1 MDAETRETA
10 RRLTEELKARNAKT
24 GTPDTHRGTEP
35 IQAPAPGKPENQ
47 DNVGKVE
54 YLR

>member
-10 RRLTEELKARNAKT
+10 RRLTEELKARNAKAGEARP
-24 GTPDTHRGTEP
+24 GTDP
-35 IQAPAPGKPENQ
+35 IQVPAPDKPKNQ

>member
-10 RRLTEELKARNAKT
+10 RRLTEELKARNAKAGHAKADPRT
-24 GTPDTHRGTEP
+24 DP
-35 IQAPAPGKPENQ
+35 IQAPAPNKPKNQ
-47 DNVGKVE
+47 DNVGKVD